1 MAEPKTKPN
10 EASVD
15 EFIGSVRDDAKR
27 EDSARILE
35 MMREATGE
43 EPRMW
48 GSSIVGFGQYRYRYA
63 SGREGDWMRIGFSPR
78 KQSMTIYI
86 MDGLGKYG
94 DLLSRLGNHKT
105 GKSCLYIKGL
115 ADVDEAL
122 LRELIA
128 ASLSHFEKKYGK

>member
-115 ADVDEAL
+115 ADVDEAV